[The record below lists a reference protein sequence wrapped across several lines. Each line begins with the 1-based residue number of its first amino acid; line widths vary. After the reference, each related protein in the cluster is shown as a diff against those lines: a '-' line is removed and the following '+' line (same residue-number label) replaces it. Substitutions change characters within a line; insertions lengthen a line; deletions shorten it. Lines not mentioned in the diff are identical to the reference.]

1 MAGRK
6 PKPTSLKLLQGNP
19 GKRPIDDREPQPE
32 VCVPDPPEHLSE
44 AAREHWHQIAH
55 ELAEVGILTVLDQD
69 ALALYCEAYARWV
82 NANQQIQQFG
92 PLVKAPSGYPMQSP
106 FLAIANKAF
115 DQMRALLTE
124 FGMTPSSRVRVKVQQ
139 PAASDPMDDYLRS
152 RTKAL
157 GEEAG

>member
-6 PKPTSLKLLQGNP
+6 PKPTALKLLQGNP
-19 GKRPIDDREPQPE
+19 GKRALNDREPQPE
-32 VCVPDPPEHLSE
+32 VCVPDPPEHLGD
-44 AAREHWHQIAH
+44 AAQEHWHEIAH
-55 ELAEVGILTVLDQD
+55 ELAEVGILTTIDRD
-69 ALALYCEAYARWV
+69 ALALYCEAFARWV
-82 NANQQIQQFG
+82 DANQHVREFG

-124 FGMTPSSRVRVKVQQ
+124 FGMTPSSRVKVKVQQ
-139 PAASDPMDDYLRS
+139 PATSDPMDDYLRS

-157 GEEAG
+157 EKETG